1 MINLEEQ
8 IKEAMKARNTVKLA
22 VLRAIKA
29 EKLNYLTAKNAKEYT
44 DESEIGIIKKLLKQ
58 NSEEIENAKIASRED
73 LISDL
78 NKTKEELEK
87 FLPAVPSLSELRD
100 TLEFCLSENT
110 GKLEINKKEM
120 GNYIKFLKSKF
131 PSVDGKEISNLV
143 KEYVV

>member
-22 VLRAIKA
+22 VLRAIKT

-73 LISDL
+73 LISNL
-78 NKTKEELEK
+78 SKTREELEK
-87 FLPAVPSLSELRD
+87 FLPTVPSLSELRD
-100 TLEFCLSENT
+100 ILEFCLSENT
-110 GKLEINKKEM
+110 GKLEINKKER
-120 GNYIKFLKSKF
+120 GN
-131 PSVDGKEISNLV
+131 
-143 KEYVV
+143 